1 MIYDVKNMGNTMS
14 TLETTKFNGSPIQF
28 NFKLENGLLLKP
40 LIEPE
45 HKYMKEAITNK
56 KALVIYLNEEEYSL
70 LDFTKSP
77 HVHVFFDRKEIV
89 IEIKD
94 YYVVVNEVPSKFLE
108 YVEKAQASYTFFKRI
123 AHLLLVIQISIKLFK
138 LILFSTLFILILL
151 SHS

>member
-108 YVEKAQASYTFFKRI
+108 YVEKAQASYTFFKKDSTFI
-123 AHLLLVIQISIKLFK
+123 ISY
-138 LILFSTLFILILL
+138 TN
-151 SHS
+151 